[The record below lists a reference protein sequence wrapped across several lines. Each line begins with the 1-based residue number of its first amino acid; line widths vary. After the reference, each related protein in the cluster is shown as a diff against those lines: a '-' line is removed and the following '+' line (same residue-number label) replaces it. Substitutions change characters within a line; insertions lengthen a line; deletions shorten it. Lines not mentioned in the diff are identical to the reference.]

1 MLPPPDLVAHA
12 WAPSRGEDRHNSP
25 NVAMKTLRTPTPN
38 SVVLRL
44 AASQGLSYAG
54 RGAALTALIWALYAA
69 TGSAWWLS
77 VAMLAIFGAATA
89 VSPWTGHA
97 GDRHDRRIVIMV
109 SALLAAIG
117 FGVCAL
123 LVWRGD
129 VLATIAVMV
138 AAGCTQGAL
147 TAAVQGAVP
156 NLVADDELTRAN
168 SLAGAFRSAGYMLGP
183 GIGGAL
189 LAVTTAPGVFAV
201 SAAMLAV
208 SALLMVGIRA
218 PFHAD
223 RLEELGGRMDGFRQ
237 LVADR
242 WMRRLTLAWS
252 LIMVGVGP
260 VIVAEVV
267 LAHRFGVGSVGYG
280 MISVFW
286 DGGGVCGAILGA
298 RLARRLEQPAVV
310 GGSGAIAAGF
320 AIVGLTPVFWPVLV
334 GMMIAGVFDSFGT
347 VAAQNVLQRR
357 TPDRLRSRV
366 SAALDAV
373 VLGAMGLSFA
383 LGAPLVT
390 WLGAQGVYLAAAGLT
405 AVATLMLLPALRG
418 MPEPVVVSPRRSRP
432 VETGRAKPEPRHE
445 RARRPR
451 LLRRHRLRRSAR
463 RDRV

>member
-1 MLPPPDLVAHA
+1 
-12 WAPSRGEDRHNSP
+12 
-25 NVAMKTLRTPTPN
+25 MKTLSSPTQN

-77 VAMLAIFGAATA
+77 GAMLAIFGAATA

-97 GDRHDRRIVIMV
+97 GDRHDRRWVIII
-109 SALLAAIG
+109 SAALAAVG
-117 FGVCAL
+117 FAACAL
-123 LVWRGD
+123 LVWHGD
-129 VLATIAVMV
+129 MLATILVTV

-156 NLVADDELTRAN
+156 NLVADEELARAN

-189 LAVTTAPGVFAV
+189 LAVTSAPGVFVV
-201 SAAMLAV
+201 SAAMMAV
-208 SALLMVGIRA
+208 SALLMAGIST

-223 RLEELGGRMDGFRQ
+223 RQEEIGGRMDGYRQ
-237 LVADR
+237 LMADR
-242 WMRRLTLAWS
+242 WMRRLTLAWA

-267 LAHRFGVGSVGYG
+267 LAHHFRVGSLGYG
-280 MISVFW
+280 LISVFW
-286 DGGGVCGAILGA
+286 DGGGVAGAILGV
-298 RLARRLEQPAVV
+298 RLMRRFEQAAVV
-310 GGSGAIAAGF
+310 GGSAAIAAGF
-320 AIVGLTPVFWPVLV
+320 AIVGLTPIFWPVLL
-334 GMMIAGVFDSFGT
+334 GMMVAGVFDSLGT
-347 VAAQNVLQRR
+347 VAAQNMLQRR

-373 VLGAMGLSFA
+373 VLGAMGASFA

-390 WLGAQGVYLAAAGLT
+390 WLGAQGVYLAASALT
-405 AVATLMLLPALRG
+405 VVATLMLVPALRH
-418 MPEPVVVSPRRSRP
+418 MPEPVVIPVRQPRP
-432 VETGRAKPEPRHE
+432 VETGRSRPERRGE
-445 RARRPR
+445 RMRRPALRRPR
-451 LLRRHRLRRSAR
+451 LPRRAR
-463 RDRV
+463 RTRERL

>member
-1 MLPPPDLVAHA
+1 
-12 WAPSRGEDRHNSP
+12 
-25 NVAMKTLRTPTPN
+25 MKTLHSPTQN
-38 SVVLRL
+38 SAVLRL

-54 RGAALTALIWALYAA
+54 RGAALTALIWALYAS

-77 VAMLAIFGAATA
+77 GAMLAIFGSATA

-97 GDRHDRRIVIMV
+97 GDRHDRRVVIIV

-117 FGVCAL
+117 FAASAL
-123 LVWRGD
+123 LVWHGD
-129 VLATIAVMV
+129 VIATIVVMV

-156 NLVADDELTRAN
+156 NLVADEELTRAN

-189 LAVTTAPGVFAV
+189 LAVTAAPGVFVA
-201 SAAMLAV
+201 SAAMMAV

-223 RLEELGGRMDGFRQ
+223 RHEEIGGRMDGYRQ
-237 LVADR
+237 LMADR
-242 WMRRLTLAWS
+242 WMRRLTLSWS
-252 LIMVGVGP
+252 LIMVGIGP

-267 LAHRFGVGSVGYG
+267 LAHHFHVGSVGYG

-286 DGGGVCGAILGA
+286 DGGGICGAILGA
-298 RLARRLEQPAVV
+298 RLARRYEQAAVV
-310 GGSGAIAAGF
+310 GGSGAIAAGL
-320 AIVGLTPVFWPVLV
+320 AVVGLTPIFWPVLV

-373 VLGAMGLSFA
+373 VLGAMGASFA
-383 LGAPLVT
+383 LGAPLVE
-390 WLGAQGVYLAAAGLT
+390 WLGVQGVYLAAAGLT
-405 AVATLMLLPALRG
+405 AAATLMLIPMLRA
-418 MPEPVVVSPRRSRP
+418 MPEPVAVAPRRVRAKD
-432 VETGRAKPEPRHE
+432 TGRTKPQPRHE
-445 RARRPR
+445 RTRRQR
-451 LLRRHRLRRSAR
+451 LLRRPGRPRLPRRAR
-463 RDRV
+463 SRS

>member
-1 MLPPPDLVAHA
+1 
-12 WAPSRGEDRHNSP
+12 
-25 NVAMKTLRTPTPN
+25 MKKLSSPTPN

-77 VAMLAIFGAATA
+77 AAMLAIFGAATA

-97 GDRHDRRIVIMV
+97 GDRHDRRWVIII
-109 SALLAAIG
+109 SAALAAVG
-117 FGVCAL
+117 FAACAL
-123 LVWRGD
+123 LVWHGD
-129 VLATIAVMV
+129 MLATILVTV

-156 NLVADDELTRAN
+156 NLVADEELARAN

-189 LAVTTAPGVFAV
+189 LAVTTAPGVFVV
-201 SAAMLAV
+201 SAAMMAV
-208 SALLMVGIRA
+208 SALLMVGIRT
-218 PFHAD
+218 PFHAE
-223 RLEELGGRMDGFRQ
+223 RQEEIGGRMDGYRQ
-237 LVADR
+237 LMADR
-242 WMRRLTLAWS
+242 WMRRLTLAWA

-267 LAHRFGVGSVGYG
+267 LAHHFRVGSLGYG
-280 MISVFW
+280 LISVFW
-286 DGGGVCGAILGA
+286 DGGGVAGAILGV
-298 RLARRLEQPAVV
+298 RLMRRFEQAAVV

-320 AIVGLTPVFWPVLV
+320 AIVGLTPIFWPVLL
-334 GMMIAGVFDSFGT
+334 GMMVAGVFDSLGT
-347 VAAQNVLQRR
+347 VAAQNMLQRR

-373 VLGAMGLSFA
+373 VLGAMGASFA

-390 WLGAQGVYLAAAGLT
+390 WLGAQGVYLAASALT
-405 AVATLMLLPALRG
+405 VVATLMLVPALRH
-418 MPEPVVVSPRRSRP
+418 MPEPVVIPVRQPRPVQTGRSRR
-432 VETGRAKPEPRHE
+432 ELRRE
-445 RARRPR
+445 RVRRPALRRPR
-451 LLRRHRLRRSAR
+451 LPRRPRRTRERL
-463 RDRV
+463 

>member
-1 MLPPPDLVAHA
+1 
-12 WAPSRGEDRHNSP
+12 
-25 NVAMKTLRTPTPN
+25 MKTLHSPTPN
-38 SVVLRL
+38 SAVLRL

-54 RGAALTALIWALYAA
+54 RGAALTALIWALYAS

-77 VAMLAIFGAATA
+77 GAMLAIFGAATL
-89 VSPWTGHA
+89 VSPWTGHV

-109 SALLAAIG
+109 SALLAAVG
-117 FGVCAL
+117 FAASAV

-129 VLATIAVMV
+129 VIATIALMV

-189 LAVTTAPGVFAV
+189 LAVTDAPGVFVV
-201 SAAMLAV
+201 SAAILAL
-208 SALLMVGIRA
+208 SALLMVGIRT

-223 RLEELGGRMDGFRQ
+223 LQEEIGGRMDGYRQ

-252 LIMVGVGP
+252 LIMVGIGP

-267 LAHRFGVGSVGYG
+267 LAHHFHVGSVGYG

-298 RLARRLEQPAVV
+298 RLARRFEQAAVV
-310 GGSGAIAAGF
+310 GGSGAIAAGL
-320 AIVGLTPVFWPVLV
+320 AVVGLTPIFWPVLV

-366 SAALDAV
+366 SAALDAI
-373 VLGAMGLSFA
+373 VLGAMGASFA
-383 LGAPLVT
+383 LGAPLVE
-390 WLGAQGVYLAAAGLT
+390 WLGVQGVYLAAAGIT
-405 AVATLMLLPALRG
+405 VAATLMLLPMLSAI
-418 MPEPVVVSPRRSRP
+418 PEPVVVAPRRARAKD
-432 VETGRAKPEPRHE
+432 TGRPKPEPRHE
-445 RARRPR
+445 RTRRQR
-451 LLRRHRLRRSAR
+451 LLRRPGRPRLPRRA
-463 RDRV
+463 RDRSQH

>member
-1 MLPPPDLVAHA
+1 
-12 WAPSRGEDRHNSP
+12 
-25 NVAMKTLRTPTPN
+25 MKKLSSPTPN

-77 VAMLAIFGAATA
+77 GAMLAIFGAATA

-97 GDRHDRRIVIMV
+97 GDRHDRRWVIII
-109 SALLAAIG
+109 SAALAAVG
-117 FGVCAL
+117 FAACAL
-123 LVWRGD
+123 LVWHGD
-129 VLATIAVMV
+129 MLATILVTV

-156 NLVADDELTRAN
+156 NLVADEELARAN

-189 LAVTTAPGVFAV
+189 LAVTTAPGVFVV
-201 SAAMLAV
+201 SAAMMAV
-208 SALLMVGIRA
+208 SALLMVGIRT
-218 PFHAD
+218 PFHAEHQ
-223 RLEELGGRMDGFRQ
+223 EEIGGRMDGYRQ
-237 LVADR
+237 LMADR
-242 WMRRLTLAWS
+242 WMRRLTLAWA

-267 LAHRFGVGSVGYG
+267 LAHHFRVGSLGYG
-280 MISVFW
+280 LISVFW
-286 DGGGVCGAILGA
+286 DGGGVAGAILGV
-298 RLARRLEQPAVV
+298 RLMRRFEQAAVV

-320 AIVGLTPVFWPVLV
+320 AIVGLTPIFWPVLL
-334 GMMIAGVFDSFGT
+334 GMMVAGVFDSLGT
-347 VAAQNVLQRR
+347 VAAQNMLQRR

-373 VLGAMGLSFA
+373 VLGAMGASFA

-390 WLGAQGVYLAAAGLT
+390 WLGAQGVYLAASALT
-405 AVATLMLLPALRG
+405 VVATLMLVPALRH
-418 MPEPVVVSPRRSRP
+418 MPEPVVIPVRQPRPVQTGRSRR
-432 VETGRAKPEPRHE
+432 ELRRE
-445 RARRPR
+445 RMRRPMLRRPR
-451 LLRRHRLRRSAR
+451 LPRRPRRTRERL
-463 RDRV
+463 